1 MRKPKRETVAM
12 LCGLVMTGALG
23 FFMLGTLSM
32 HGADTAMRNQD
43 PVETSPMIF
52 EGTAQVGQVFN
63 LPPNP
68 AAPFTAI
75 VEFETTQTLSDRS
88 VVIHKSSSN
97 VARDS
102 KGRTRNELRVQVDG
116 PNGRQTQILEV
127 VLYYPATGIRTTLS
141 PRTHTARQT
150 EVKLSVALKGDAN
163 SRSANTSS
171 PGQSPG
177 RGDMVAD
184 RRNTQIQ
191 EVGMDFM
198 EGLAVK
204 HFRERRMYP
213 VGSAGNDREIETV
226 FDYWY
231 SPELKVNVLGKR
243 IDPRAGTQ
251 RATLKGIRRGEPEA
265 SLFEIPADYR
275 VIGPEK
281 AAPGSH

>member
-1 MRKPKRETVAM
+1 MRCR
-12 LCGLVMTGALG
+12 LVMTGTLG
-23 FFMLGTLSM
+23 FLMLGTLAM
-32 HGADTAMRNQD
+32 HGAGTATRNQE

-68 AAPFTAI
+68 TAPFTAI

-102 KGRTRNELRVQVDG
+102 KGRTRNELRVQMDG
-116 PNGRQTQILEV
+116 PNGPQTQILEV
-127 VLYYPATGIRTTLS
+127 VLYYPSTGIRTTLS

-150 EVKLSVALKGDAN
+150 EVKLSVALKGGSN
-163 SRSANTSS
+163 SRSAKASS
-171 PGQSPG
+171 TGQAPG

-184 RRNTQIQ
+184 RRNTQT
-191 EVGMDFM
+191 EELGMDYM
-198 EGLAVK
+198 QGLAVK
-204 HFRERRMYP
+204 HFRERRIYP
-213 VGSAGNDREIETV
+213 VGSAGNDREVETV
-226 FDYWY
+226 YDYWY
-231 SPELKVNVLGKR
+231 SPELKVNLMGKR

-251 RATLKGIRRGEPEA
+251 TATLKGIRRGEPDA
-265 SLFEIPADYR
+265 ALFEIPADYR

-281 AAPGSH
+281 PGQSAH